1 MYITD
6 FFKYPF
12 SLIYTLPGIVIMT
25 ESFNFMIFFHLDFV
39 ILSNKIL
46 NMIVAVVCR
55 QFKTNDEAVFV
66 WRIYLGNQ
74 HLEAIIAICK
84 FGRFD

>member
-1 MYITD
+1 MNCINKCIFENFRFT
-6 FFKYPF
+6 FK
-12 SLIYTLPGIVIMT
+12 
-25 ESFNFMIFFHLDFV
+25 HLDFV

>member
-1 MYITD
+1 M
-6 FFKYPF
+6 
-12 SLIYTLPGIVIMT
+12 L
-25 ESFNFMIFFHLDFV
+25 
-39 ILSNKIL
+39 IL